1 MKQYL
6 LIMLISFGFIYAQN
20 ENWSAGTAYSLN
32 KGQWETGLF
41 QPLRYGLSDDKD
53 ITIHPFFAVIIPNM
67 MVKQTWKK
75 ERNGWTIASRHSAYY
90 PTPLLKSITG
100 SGKFKIVSGQF
111 EFPSLIG
118 LNNEVLATKP
128 IGVGLFTAK
137 AGLLLGLGGGELNS
151 LSTIDVPLVYPRL
164 AVYYNGWGVRFGA
177 DYVQTFTGHW
187 SGFIDGDLFLYPGS
201 SNGLFYESKILLMW
215 TKSSRFRVMFGYK
228 ITYGEY
234 PFGSH
239 WQIIP
244 PQLPTFS
251 SGLPLIDIQI
261 SW

>member
-1 MKQYL
+1 
-6 LIMLISFGFIYAQN
+6 
-20 ENWSAGTAYSLN
+20 
-32 KGQWETGLF
+32 
-41 QPLRYGLSDDKD
+41 
-53 ITIHPFFAVIIPNM
+53 M

-118 LNNEVLATKP
+118 LNNEMLATKP

-164 AVYYNGWGVRFGA
+164 AVYYNGWGVRLGA
-177 DYVQTFTGHW
+177 DYVQTFTGQW

-234 PFGSH
+234 PFAVSYTH
-239 WQIIP
+239 LT
-244 PQLPTFS
+244 LPTKA
-251 SGLPLIDIQI
+251 
-261 SW
+261 